1 MARTSTKR
9 SRVVALAY
17 QGFGNLGDE
26 AILAGIEAI
35 VADTAIEVV
44 AVCGGNRA
52 PIAAFPNA
60 RRIVSRRL
68 WPTPS
73 GVLALARAR
82 ALIVAGGGLLHDH
95 WALVIPRYLTWTLL
109 ARLLRKRVIW
119 VGVGVGPLRRG
130 PFRSLAAFTLRRSK
144 LVLVRDSASEAL
156 VRRIGG
162 RVDGVIPD
170 PALFLPAP
178 PSERGEGLAVVVR
191 RPLDPDAAQA
201 DRLRDALAGLIA
213 GSASQG
219 RSSVVL
225 TFAGP
230 RDTEFATAVVDSAR
244 AMGAVDTT
252 IEELAPDPELA
263 LRSLAATEAVV
274 TVRLHGMLLAAV
286 VGRPFAVVGY
296 DEKIAA
302 VAAELD
308 AADLVVPLGLADSA
322 TLLAALARAEAPEAR
337 KRVAARV
344 EAMQVTRVEI
354 AARLVGAVG

>member
-1 MARTSTKR
+1 MARL
-9 SRVVALAY
+9 VALAF

-35 VADTAIEVV
+35 LADTPLDVV

-52 PIAAFPNA
+52 PIAAFPHA

-68 WPTPS
+68 WPTPG
-73 GVLALARAR
+73 GVLAIARAR
-82 ALIVAGGGLLHDH
+82 ALVVAGGGLLHDH
-95 WALVIPRYLTWTLL
+95 WALVIPRYLAWTLL

-119 VGVGVGPLRRG
+119 VGVGVGPLHRRL
-130 PFRSLAAFTLRRSK
+130 FRGLASVTLRLSK
-144 LVLVRDSASEAL
+144 LVLVRDRASEAM

-170 PALFLPAP
+170 PALFLSAP
-178 PSERGEGLAVVVR
+178 PSEPGEGLAVVVR
-191 RPLDPDAAQA
+191 PLLSSDCAQA

-213 GSASQG
+213 EAASRG
-219 RSSVVL
+219 RQTVVL

-244 AMGAVDTT
+244 DKGAVDTT
-252 IEELAPDPELA
+252 MKELAPDPVLG
-263 LRSLAATEAVV
+263 LRCLAAAEAVV
-274 TVRLHGMLLAAV
+274 SVRLHGMLLAAV
-286 VGRPFAVVGY
+286 AGRPFVVIGY
-296 DEKIAA
+296 DDKIAA

-308 AADLVVPLGLADSA
+308 AADLVVPLGLADTA
-322 TLLAALARAEAPEAR
+322 TLLGALAHAEEPATR

-344 EAMQVTRVEI
+344 KALRARRAEI
-354 AARLVGAVG
+354 AARLVGAVA